1 MSIFGAHSQP
11 LNGQCRNAGEWVP
24 LLFGYQHSLKI
35 YFCVFCRKKVIE
47 VKIMVFTFLDELGL
61 SPINSHVKA
70 LLKFLKHD
78 SQVSEVSH
86 PVQNLDYI
94 NKI

>member
-1 MSIFGAHSQP
+1 
-11 LNGQCRNAGEWVP
+11 
-24 LLFGYQHSLKI
+24 
-35 YFCVFCRKKVIE
+35 
-47 VKIMVFTFLDELGL
+47 MVFTFLDELGL

-78 SQVSEVSH
+78 SQISEVSH
-86 PVQNLDYI
+86 PVQNLDYMQ